1 MHCPFHPRLAK
12 SSYSELR
19 TLGEGVKETA
29 NRFAPVDIVLHPE
42 QVDVLNES
50 EPRVFISG
58 PPGTGKSVLLLLKAL
73 DWLRIGKH
81 VQIVSAHVES
91 LAVSHLLLNQLKL
104 AAETAVKQN
113 VHLHQFDLTN
123 KEDQEQAMKTLKDSA
138 QDGELYI
145 IADEA
150 SR

>member
-1 MHCPFHPRLAK
+1 MHCQSVPRLAL
-12 SSYSELR
+12 SSHSELR

-91 LAVSHLLLNQLKL
+91 LTVSHLLLNQLKL

>member
-91 LAVSHLLLNQLKL
+91 LTVSHLLLNQLKL